1 MPLKVS
7 DGIGAWVSDF
17 KKSSAPQFD
26 GKSEKERVHMATAA
40 YLNAKKQNNESV
52 EEGAMKRIDYQKKS
66 GEPGSGLKTFKAL
79 RKPKDKNNSEVQK
92 AIRIANHPNY
102 KQGNYTGAHKAIEK
116 IKPGLASHPKV
127 ADALRR
133 ANESTETNEDKNG
146 IIPGIVLRDNRPKHL
161 RGKHIEKI
169 AVGDEK
175 AKERLRKKGLL
186 IKNPN
191 YKEVEKEEL
200 TPLAKRRAQAIM
212 MKKPNPVNITR
223 SGIKK
228 AARDVVRTEGIE
240 PVKEEFNFEVDIEG
254 LPKMFMYGKGP
265 GDIKAQL
272 RKIVKQPSMIQGIKR
287 VTDATVKKTFR
298 LKAQGREE
306 EENGEVEEATVNE
319 ISQKTI
325 DSYRKKAFKQYKRY
339 QDSPSVNPKK
349 STTDRYIRRTK
360 GIGSAD
366 KRSIARGHHWD
377 DPSTPANNPDLIK
390 HVTLSKKTPHQ
401 IRKIKG
407 YELTK
412 NKWAHGGNMN
422 DRREST
428 KNESIGKTPGD
439 HSYHYL
445 QKAKRL
451 ASADGHDY
459 DKLPAY
465 DRTHNKHKDY
475 YDNKAKN
482 ESVNME
488 DAQPPI
494 RNVHHSGRIIGTFQ
508 HGRGFKSSR
517 PDEHSSAPKIPN
529 RATIGSKIE
538 RIPSAKAKSHAL
550 SPEQKRNLETKL
562 NKRMQ
567 RRTESVELGE
577 STNWKGSKS
586 VSLTRYA
593 AKQGFGVQ
601 LSQLKAMPGERIPV
615 TGVHIKM
622 PLKEIPQLIKGLQN
636 VYKAKA
642 GTQLGDDD

>member
-26 GKSEKERVHMATAA
+26 GKSEKDRVHMATAA

-92 AIRIANHPNY
+92 AIRIANHPDY

-133 ANESTETNEDKNG
+133 ANESTETNEDKNKELG
-146 IIPGIVLRDNRPKHL
+146 LDKKGLIPGIVLRDNRPKHL

-186 IKNPN
+186 FKNPN
-191 YKEVEKEEL
+191 W
-200 TPLAKRRAQAIM
+200 
-212 MKKPNPVNITR
+212 KKP
-223 SGIKK
+223 K
-228 AARDVVRTEGIE
+228 TEGVE

-254 LPKMFMYGKGP
+254 LPRMFMYGKGP

-390 HVTLSKKTPHQ
+390 HVTLSKKTPQQ

-407 YELTK
+407 YELTH
-412 NKWAHGGNMN
+412 NKWAH
-422 DRREST
+422 EE
-428 KNESIGKTPGD
+428 KNEK
-439 HSYHYL
+439 
-445 QKAKRL
+445 
-451 ASADGHDY
+451 
-459 DKLPAY
+459 
-465 DRTHNKHKDY
+465 
-475 YDNKAKN
+475 
-482 ESVNME
+482 
-488 DAQPPI
+488 
-494 RNVHHSGRIIGTFQ
+494 
-508 HGRGFKSSR
+508 
-517 PDEHSSAPKIPN
+517 
-529 RATIGSKIE
+529 
-538 RIPSAKAKSHAL
+538 PS
-550 SPEQKRNLETKL
+550 
-562 NKRMQ
+562 
-567 RRTESVELGE
+567 
-577 STNWKGSKS
+577 
-586 VSLTRYA
+586 
-593 AKQGFGVQ
+593 
-601 LSQLKAMPGERIPV
+601 
-615 TGVHIKM
+615 
-622 PLKEIPQLIKGLQN
+622 
-636 VYKAKA
+636 
-642 GTQLGDDD
+642 